1 MAAANSLH
9 DSAVVEANWPI
20 IANTEVLNVSQ
31 QYAGHPGY
39 LVSECSNGLP
49 PRSRLTQTPLL
60 PTENSTDYFEAELAR
75 GAAGRLSGNASLPSY
90 QVWAKPQPGGALAVL
105 VVNVCDE
112 SHCAEPQ
119 LTTTL
124 TLDELYHR
132 ELFAQGA
139 PKSVA
144 VRDLWRHE
152 EVSAHATE
160 LRAVDIPPH
169 GGLMV
174 LLTPNA

>member
-1 MAAANSLH
+1 MQQR
-9 DSAVVEANWPI
+9 SATTLSSDAD
-20 IANTEVLNVSQ
+20 
-31 QYAGHPGY
+31 
-39 LVSECSNGLP
+39 
-49 PRSRLTQTPLL
+49 PLL

-75 GAAGRLSGNASLPSY
+75 GAAGRLSGQNASLPSY

-105 VVNVCDE
+105 VVNVCDPT
-112 SHCAEPQ
+112 HCAEPQ

-132 ELFAQGA
+132 ELFSQGP